1 MDDTKILEKIEQAK
15 ELYEDG
21 AILEMRD
28 LLSEIIDDIDEFS
41 NVWEED

>member
-15 ELYEDG
+15 EMYEDG
-21 AILEMRD
+21 AILEMRN

-41 NVWEED
+41 NVYEVE

>member
-21 AILEMRD
+21 AILEMRI

-41 NVWEED
+41 NVWEEE